1 MESTSGREPSC
12 VNPNP
17 ARVKTL
23 DFVSIDKAE
32 RSDRFHPVLKS
43 PMHRRLT
50 EAGAV
55 FEERDGW
62 LVATHVP
69 GQERHRIAIRDV
81 TASYRVE
88 EADGSAHIEFGD
100 GEHGVVPPTGE
111 GQTLVA
117 SYRSGAGGHEGFMDA
132 SAAWGA
138 IEVDGPGASTV
149 MRRLTELDLDELPVV
164 GPLARVRALV
174 ARPGDERYLIVMPQ
188 EYGHYLWEAVVDA
201 AHPLGGGP
209 TA

>member
-1 MESTSGREPSC
+1 MSI
-12 VNPNP
+12 
-17 ARVKTL
+17 L
-23 DFVSIDKAE
+23 DFISIDKAE
-32 RSDRFHPVLKS
+32 RSDRFLPVLKS

-69 GQERHRIAIRDV
+69 GQDRHRIAIRDV
-81 TASYRVE
+81 TASYQVE
-88 EADGSAHIEFGD
+88 EGDGSLEIEFGD
-100 GEHGVVPPTGE
+100 GDHGVRPPTGE

-117 SYRSGAGGHEGFMDA
+117 GYRGGAGGAREGFLNT

-149 MRRLTELDLDELPVV
+149 MRRLTELDLDDLPVV
-164 GPLARVRALV
+164 GALAHVRALV
-174 ARPGDERYLIVMPQ
+174 ARRGDERYLIVIPQ
-188 EYGHYLWEAVVDA
+188 EYGHYVWEAVVDA

-209 TA
+209 ST

>member
-1 MESTSGREPSC
+1 MS
-12 VNPNP
+12 
-17 ARVKTL
+17 TL
-23 DFVSIDKAE
+23 DFLSIDKAE
-32 RSDRFHPVLKS
+32 HSGPFQPVLKS

-62 LVATHVP
+62 LVATNVP
-69 GQERHRIAIRDV
+69 GQDRYRIAIRDV

-88 EADGSAHIEFGD
+88 EGDGSLDTEFGD
-100 GEHGVVPPTGE
+100 GEHGVVPPTGK

-117 SYRSGAGGHEGFMDA
+117 SYRSGAGGAREGFLDT

-149 MRRLTELDLDELPVV
+149 MRRLTELDLDDLPLL
-164 GPLARVRALV
+164 GALAHVRALV
-174 ARPGDERYLIVMPQ
+174 ARPGDERYLVVIPQ
-188 EYGHYLWEAVVDA
+188 EYGHYVWEAVVDA
-201 AHPLGGGP
+201 ADPLGGGP
-209 TA
+209 SA

>member
-1 MESTSGREPSC
+1 MS
-12 VNPNP
+12 
-17 ARVKTL
+17 TL
-23 DFVSIDKAE
+23 DFLSIDKAE
-32 RSDRFHPVLKS
+32 RSGRFQPILKS
-43 PMHRRLT
+43 AMHRRLT
-50 EAGAV
+50 DAGAV

-62 LVATHVP
+62 LVVTHVP
-69 GQERHRIAIRDV
+69 GQDRYRIAIRDV

-88 EADGSAHIEFGD
+88 EGDGSLDIEFGE
-100 GEHGVVPPTGE
+100 GEHGVLPSTGK

-117 SYRSGAGGHEGFMDA
+117 SYRGGAGGPRDGFLDT

-164 GPLARVRALV
+164 GAFAHVRALI
-174 ARPGDERYLIVMPQ
+174 ARRGDERYLIVIPQ
-188 EYGHYLWEAVVDA
+188 EYGNYVWEAVVDA

-209 TA
+209 SA

>member
-1 MESTSGREPSC
+1 MS
-12 VNPNP
+12 V
-17 ARVKTL
+17 L
-23 DFVSIDKAE
+23 DFLSIDKAE

-43 PMHRRLT
+43 PMHRRLI

-62 LVATHVP
+62 LVATNVP
-69 GQERHRIAIRDV
+69 GQERQRIAIRDV

-88 EADGSAHIEFGD
+88 QGDGSIHVEFGD

-111 GQTLVA
+111 GETLVA
-117 SYRSGAGGHEGFMDA
+117 SYRSGGAHEAFLDT

-138 IEVDGPGASTV
+138 LEVDGPGASTV
-149 MRRLTELDLDELPVV
+149 MRRLTELDLDELPLV
-164 GPLARVRALV
+164 GAFAHVRALI
-174 ARPGDERYLIVMPQ
+174 ARSGDERYLIVMPQ

-209 TA
+209 SA

>member
-1 MESTSGREPSC
+1 M
-12 VNPNP
+12 N
-17 ARVKTL
+17 TL
-23 DFVSIDKAE
+23 DFLSIDKAE
-32 RSDRFHPVLKS
+32 RSGRFQPVLKS

-55 FEERDGW
+55 FEEHDGW
-62 LVATHVP
+62 LVATDVP
-69 GQERHRIAIRDV
+69 GQDRLRIAIRDV

-88 EADGSAHIEFGD
+88 EGDGSLDIELGD
-100 GEHGVVPPTGE
+100 GEHGVLPPTGK

-117 SYRSGAGGHEGFMDA
+117 SYRGGAGVRRDGFLDT

-149 MRRLTELDLDELPVV
+149 MRRLTELDLDDLPAV
-164 GPLARVRALV
+164 GALAHVRALI
-174 ARPGDERYLIVMPQ
+174 ARPGDERYLIVIPQ
-188 EYGHYLWEAVVDA
+188 EYGHYVWEAVVDA

-209 TA
+209 SA

>member
-1 MESTSGREPSC
+1 MS
-12 VNPNP
+12 
-17 ARVKTL
+17 TL
-23 DFVSIDKAE
+23 DFISIDKAE
-32 RSDRFHPVLKS
+32 HSGRFQPVLKS

-62 LVATHVP
+62 LGATHVP
-69 GQERHRIAIRDV
+69 GQDGYRIAIRDV

-88 EADGSAHIEFGD
+88 EGDGSLDIEFGD
-100 GEHGVVPPTGE
+100 GEHGVRPSTGK

-117 SYRSGAGGHEGFMDA
+117 CYRGGAGAAREGFLDT

-149 MRRLTELDLDELPVV
+149 MRRLTELDLDDLPVL
-164 GPLARVRALV
+164 GTLAHVRALV
-174 ARPGDERYLIVMPQ
+174 ARPGDERYLVVIPQ
-188 EYGHYLWEAVVDA
+188 EYGHYVWEAVVDA
-201 AHPLGGGP
+201 ADPLGGGP
-209 TA
+209 SA

>member
-1 MESTSGREPSC
+1 MS
-12 VNPNP
+12 
-17 ARVKTL
+17 TL
-23 DFVSIDKAE
+23 DFISIDKAE
-32 RSDRFHPVLKS
+32 HSGRFQPVLKS

-69 GQERHRIAIRDV
+69 GQDRYRIAIRDV

-88 EADGSAHIEFGD
+88 EGDGSLDIEFGD
-100 GEHGVVPPTGE
+100 GEHGVRPSTGK

-117 SYRSGAGGHEGFMDA
+117 CYRGGAGAAREGFLDT

-149 MRRLTELDLDELPVV
+149 MRRLTELDLDDLPVL
-164 GPLARVRALV
+164 GALAHVRALV
-174 ARPGDERYLIVMPQ
+174 ARPGDERYLIVIPQ
-188 EYGHYLWEAVVDA
+188 EYGHYVWEAVVDA
-201 AHPLGGGP
+201 ADPLGGGP
-209 TA
+209 SA

>member
-1 MESTSGREPSC
+1 VT
-12 VNPNP
+12 
-17 ARVKTL
+17 TL
-23 DFVSIDKAE
+23 DFLSIDKAE
-32 RSDRFHPVLKS
+32 RSDRFQPVLKS

-69 GQERHRIAIRDV
+69 GQERQRIAIRDV

-88 EADGSAHIEFGD
+88 QGDGSIHIEFGD
-100 GEHGVVPPTGE
+100 GEHGVIPPTGQGE
-111 GQTLVA
+111 TLVA
-117 SYRSGAGGHEGFMDA
+117 SYRSGVGGAHQGLMDT

-138 IEVDGPGASTV
+138 VEVEGPGASTV
-149 MRRLTELDLDELPVV
+149 MRRLTELDLDELPMI
-164 GPLARVRALV
+164 GAFAHVRALI

-209 TA
+209 SA

>member
-1 MESTSGREPSC
+1 M
-12 VNPNP
+12 N
-17 ARVKTL
+17 TL
-23 DFVSIDKAE
+23 DFISIDKAE

-43 PMHRRLT
+43 PMHRRLA
-50 EAGAV
+50 EAGAM

-69 GQERHRIAIRDV
+69 GQDRHRITIRDV

-88 EADGSAHIEFGD
+88 EGDGSLDIEFGE
-100 GEHGVVPPTGE
+100 GEHGVRPPTGG

-117 SYRSGAGGHEGFMDA
+117 SYRVGAGEAREGFLDT

-138 IEVDGPGASTV
+138 VEVDGPGASTV
-149 MRRLTELDLDELPVV
+149 MRRLTELDLDDLPVV
-164 GPLARVRALV
+164 GALAHVRALV
-174 ARPGDERYLIVMPQ
+174 ARPGDERYLIVIPQ
-188 EYGHYLWEAVVDA
+188 EYGHYVWEAVVDA

-209 TA
+209 SA

>member
-1 MESTSGREPSC
+1 MT
-12 VNPNP
+12 
-17 ARVKTL
+17 TL
-23 DFVSIDKAE
+23 DFISIDKAE

-69 GQERHRIAIRDV
+69 GQDRHRIAIRDV

-88 EADGSAHIEFGD
+88 EGDGSLDIEFGD
-100 GEHGVVPPTGE
+100 GEYGVLPPTGK

-117 SYRSGAGGHEGFMDA
+117 GYRAGAGAPREGFLDT

-138 IEVDGPGASTV
+138 IEVDGSGASTV
-149 MRRLTELDLDELPVV
+149 MRRLTELDLDDLPVI
-164 GPLARVRALV
+164 GALAHVRALI
-174 ARPGDERYLIVMPQ
+174 ARPGDERYLIVIPQ
-188 EYGHYLWEAVVDA
+188 EYGHYGWEAVVDA

-209 TA
+209 SA

>member
-1 MESTSGREPSC
+1 MS
-12 VNPNP
+12 V
-17 ARVKTL
+17 L
-23 DFVSIDKAE
+23 DFLSLDKAE

-50 EAGAV
+50 EAGAG
-55 FEERDGW
+55 FEEHDGW
-62 LVATHVP
+62 LVATHVA

-81 TASYRVE
+81 TASYRIE
-88 EADGSAHIEFGD
+88 QGDGSIHIEFGD
-100 GEHGVVPPTGE
+100 GEHGVIPPTGE
-111 GQTLVA
+111 GETLVA
-117 SYRSGAGGHEGFMDA
+117 RYRRGAHSAHEGFMDT

-149 MRRLTELDLDELPVV
+149 MRRLTELDLDKLPLI
-164 GPLARVRALV
+164 GAFAHIRALV

-201 AHPLGGGP
+201 ASPLGGGP
-209 TA
+209 SA

>member
-1 MESTSGREPSC
+1 VS
-12 VNPNP
+12 
-17 ARVKTL
+17 TL
-23 DFVSIDKAE
+23 DFLSIDKVE
-32 RSDRFHPVLKS
+32 RSDRFDPVLKS
-43 PMHRRLT
+43 PLHRRLT
-50 EAGAV
+50 EAGAE

-69 GQERHRIAIRDV
+69 GQDRHRIAIRDV

-88 EADGSAHIEFGD
+88 EGDGSLDIELGD
-100 GEHGVVPPTGE
+100 GEHGVRPPTGE

-117 SYRSGAGGHEGFMDA
+117 SYRAGAGGAREGFMDT

-138 IEVDGPGASTV
+138 IEIDGPGATTV

-164 GPLARVRALV
+164 GALAHVRALV
-174 ARPGDERYLIVMPQ
+174 ARPGDERYLIVIPQ

-209 TA
+209 SA

>member
-1 MESTSGREPSC
+1 MTTP
-12 VNPNP
+12 
-17 ARVKTL
+17 
-23 DFVSIDKAE
+23 DFLSVDKAE
-32 RSDRFHPVLKS
+32 RSERFHPVLKS

-69 GQERHRIAIRDV
+69 GQERQRIAIRDV

-88 EADGSAHIEFGD
+88 QGDGSIHIEFGD
-100 GEHGVVPPTGE
+100 GEHGVIPPTGQGE
-111 GQTLVA
+111 AIVA
-117 SYRSGAGGHEGFMDA
+117 SYRSGVGGGHEGFLDT

-138 IEVDGPGASTV
+138 IEVEGPGASTV
-149 MRRLTELDLDELPVV
+149 MRRLTELDLDELPLV
-164 GPLARVRALV
+164 GAFAHVRALL
-174 ARPGDERYLIVMPQ
+174 ARPGDERYLIVVPQ

-209 TA
+209 SA

>member
-1 MESTSGREPSC
+1 M
-12 VNPNP
+12 N
-17 ARVKTL
+17 TL
-23 DFVSIDKAE
+23 DFISIDKAE

-50 EAGAV
+50 EADAV

-62 LVATHVP
+62 LVATQVP
-69 GQERHRIAIRDV
+69 GQDRHRIAIRDL

-88 EADGSAHIEFGD
+88 EGDGSLDIEFGE
-100 GEHGVVPPTGE
+100 GEHGVRPPTGG

-117 SYRSGAGGHEGFMDA
+117 SYRVGAGEAREGFLDT

-138 IEVDGPGASTV
+138 VEVDGPGASTV
-149 MRRLTELDLDELPVV
+149 MRRLTELDLDDLPVV
-164 GPLARVRALV
+164 GALAHVRALV
-174 ARPGDERYLIVMPQ
+174 ARPGDERYLIVIPQ
-188 EYGHYLWEAVVDA
+188 EYGHYVWEAVVDA

-209 TA
+209 SA

>member
-1 MESTSGREPSC
+1 MSS
-12 VNPNP
+12 
-17 ARVKTL
+17 L
-23 DFVSIDKAE
+23 DFLSLDQAE

-43 PMHRRLT
+43 PLHRRLT
-50 EAGAV
+50 EAGAE

-62 LVATHVP
+62 LVATQVP
-69 GQERHRIAIRDV
+69 GQDRHRIAIRDV

-88 EADGSAHIEFGD
+88 EGGGSLDIEFGD
-100 GEHGVVPPTGE
+100 GEHGVRPPTGE

-117 SYRSGAGGHEGFMDA
+117 SYRHGGGAREGFMDT

-138 IEVDGPGASTV
+138 IEVDGPGATTV

-164 GPLARVRALV
+164 GALAHVRALV
-174 ARPGDERYLIVMPQ
+174 ARPGEKHYLIVMPQ
-188 EYGHYLWEAVVDA
+188 EYGHYLWEVVVDA

-209 TA
+209 SA

>member
-1 MESTSGREPSC
+1 MS
-12 VNPNP
+12 
-17 ARVKTL
+17 TL
-23 DFVSIDKAE
+23 DFLSIDRAE

-62 LVATHVP
+62 LVATQVP
-69 GQERHRIAIRDV
+69 GQDLHRIAIRDV

-88 EADGSAHIEFGD
+88 EGDGSAHIEFGD

-117 SYRSGAGGHEGFMDA
+117 SYRGGAGGLREGFLDT

-138 IEVDGPGASTV
+138 VEVDGPGATTV
-149 MRRLTELDLDELPVV
+149 MRRLTELDLDDLPAV
-164 GPLARVRALV
+164 GALAHVRALV
-174 ARPGDERYLIVMPQ
+174 ARPGDERYLIVVPQ
-188 EYGHYLWEAVVDA
+188 EYCHYIWEAVVDA

-209 TA
+209 SA

>member
-1 MESTSGREPSC
+1 M
-12 VNPNP
+12 N
-17 ARVKTL
+17 TL
-23 DFVSIDKAE
+23 DFLSIDKAE
-32 RSDRFHPVLKS
+32 HSGPFQPVLKS
-43 PMHRRLT
+43 SMHRRLA
-50 EAGAV
+50 EVGAV

-69 GQERHRIAIRDV
+69 GQDRYRIAIRDV

-88 EADGSAHIEFGD
+88 EGDGSLDIEFGD
-100 GEHGVVPPTGE
+100 GEHGVRPSTGK

-117 SYRSGAGGHEGFMDA
+117 GYRGGAGAAREGFLDT

-149 MRRLTELDLDELPVV
+149 MRRLTELDLDDLPVL
-164 GPLARVRALV
+164 GALAHVRALV
-174 ARPGDERYLIVMPQ
+174 ARPGDECYLIVIPQ
-188 EYGHYLWEAVVDA
+188 EYGHYVWEAVVDA

-209 TA
+209 ST

>member
-1 MESTSGREPSC
+1 MS
-12 VNPNP
+12 
-17 ARVKTL
+17 TL
-23 DFVSIDKAE
+23 DFLSIDKAE

-43 PMHRRLT
+43 PLHKRLT
-50 EAGAV
+50 EAGAE

-69 GQERHRIAIRDV
+69 GQERHRVAIRDV

-88 EADGSAHIEFGD
+88 EGDGSIEIEFGD
-100 GEHGVVPPTGE
+100 GEHGVRPSTGE

-117 SYRSGAGGHEGFMDA
+117 SYRGSSGGARDDFTDM

-138 IEVDGPGASTV
+138 IEVDGPGATTV

-164 GPLARVRALV
+164 GALAHVRALV
-174 ARPGDERYLIVMPQ
+174 ARPGDERYLIVIPQ
-188 EYGHYLWEAVVDA
+188 EYAHYLWAVVGDA
-201 AHPLGGGP
+201 AQPLRGGP
-209 TA
+209 SA

>member
-1 MESTSGREPSC
+1 MS
-12 VNPNP
+12 
-17 ARVKTL
+17 TL
-23 DFVSIDKAE
+23 DFISIDKAE
-32 RSDRFHPVLKS
+32 HSGRFQPVLKS

-69 GQERHRIAIRDV
+69 GQDRYRIAIRDV

-88 EADGSAHIEFGD
+88 EGDGSLDIEFGD
-100 GEHGVVPPTGE
+100 GEHGVRPSTGK

-117 SYRSGAGGHEGFMDA
+117 CYRGGAGAAREGFLDT

-149 MRRLTELDLDELPVV
+149 MRRLTELDLDDLPVL
-164 GPLARVRALV
+164 GALAHVRALV
-174 ARPGDERYLIVMPQ
+174 ARPGDERYLVVIPQ
-188 EYGHYLWEAVVDA
+188 EYGHYVWEAVVDA
-201 AHPLGGGP
+201 ADPLGGGP
-209 TA
+209 SA

>member
-1 MESTSGREPSC
+1 MT
-12 VNPNP
+12 
-17 ARVKTL
+17 TL
-23 DFVSIDKAE
+23 DFLSIDKAE
-32 RSDRFHPVLKS
+32 RSERFHPVLKS

-69 GQERHRIAIRDV
+69 GQERQRIAIRDV
-81 TASYRVE
+81 TASYRVGQG
-88 EADGSAHIEFGD
+88 DGSIHIEFGD
-100 GEHGVVPPTGE
+100 GEHGVRPPTGHGE
-111 GQTLVA
+111 TLVA
-117 SYRSGAGGHEGFMDA
+117 SYRSGVGGGHEDFLDT

-138 IEVDGPGASTV
+138 IEVEGPGASTV
-149 MRRLTELDLDELPVV
+149 MRRLTELDLDELPLV
-164 GPLARVRALV
+164 GAFAHVRALI
-174 ARPGDERYLIVMPQ
+174 ARSGDERYLIVMPQ

-209 TA
+209 ST